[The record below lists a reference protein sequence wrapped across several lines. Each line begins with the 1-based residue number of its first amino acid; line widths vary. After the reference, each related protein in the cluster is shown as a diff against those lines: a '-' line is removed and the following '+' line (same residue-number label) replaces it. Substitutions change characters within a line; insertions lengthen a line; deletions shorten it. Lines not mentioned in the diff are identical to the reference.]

1 MSDIART
8 LQVVTLII
16 AVIVG
21 LGGLTATVW
30 AIGRVKAIE
39 ASIEVLTHANA
50 GLRDANQ
57 DLRVKIEHSER
68 ECSDRVSRLEGQ
80 NQALLDGLGDKLA
93 NVVGTKLEQV
103 LGLAAAR
110 IVDGIAKR
118 SEDRERRFND
128 RSSDEEEGESDD

>member
-1 MSDIART
+1 MSDVTQA
-8 LQVVTLII
+8 LQIVTLII

-21 LGGLTATVW
+21 LGGLTATIW

-39 ASIEVLTHANA
+39 ASIEVLTIAND

-68 ECSDRVSRLEGQ
+68 ECSERVSRLEGQ

-93 NVVGTKLEQV
+93 SVVGSKLEQV
-103 LGLAAAR
+103 LTVAATR

-118 SEDRERRFND
+118 SEDRERRFQD
-128 RSSDEEEGESDD
+128 QPTER